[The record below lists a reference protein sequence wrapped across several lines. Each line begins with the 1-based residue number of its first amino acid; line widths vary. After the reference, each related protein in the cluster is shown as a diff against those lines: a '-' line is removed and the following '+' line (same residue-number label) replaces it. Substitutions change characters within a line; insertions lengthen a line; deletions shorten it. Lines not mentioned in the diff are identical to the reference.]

1 MAELRRELRIA
12 AGRRAG
18 DGELCLSVFA
28 EDLLAVTLAGHG
40 DRAPTLLL
48 TREQAG
54 RLRDA
59 LTELLPLLV
68 SRTQSDASWQ
78 GVERRRVAS

>member
-1 MAELRRELRIA
+1 MAELGREVRIA
-12 AGRRAG
+12 AGRRVG
-18 DGELCLSVFA
+18 DGALRLSIFA
-28 EDLLAVTLAGHG
+28 EDLLAVTLEGHG

-59 LTELLPLLV
+59 LTELLPQLV